1 MFKMSRRLKTS
12 RRFNIPN
19 IHISSNIIEK
29 ILFFITLALAVNFV
43 MNKQVT
49 ALLSLFFIAGI
60 IYYFN
65 KNVTT
70 SLLISI
76 IITNLLLAINYLE
89 PPYIEKLEKKEIPI
103 PKRKVVMPEIPIPPI

>member
-1 MFKMSRRLKTS
+1 MMFKMSRRFKTP
-12 RRFNIPN
+12 RRFKIPN

-49 ALLSLFFIAGI
+49 ALFSLFFIAGI

-65 KNVTT
+65 KNVTI

-76 IITNLLLAINYLE
+76 IITNLLLAMNYLE
-89 PPYIEKLEKKEIPI
+89 PPYIEKLEN
-103 PKRKVVMPEIPIPPI
+103 KRKVVMPEIPIPPI